1 VWRFLCTFIA
11 GYFPSLSAVSNNLT
25 LNCAFRVRKEIL
37 DVLELP
43 FKHPGLF
50 HAGSPRRQGVLLYG
64 PPGTQRIIAD
74 IRTVVAE
81 SSWMI
86 PDQVL

>member
-1 VWRFLCTFIA
+1 VCDN
-11 GYFPSLSAVSNNLT
+11 SVSAYCYVLAAISNIFT

-64 PPGTQRIIAD
+64 PPGTQRIMAD
-74 IRTVVAE
+74 ITDVVAE
-81 SSWMI
+81 RSLNDI
-86 PDQVL
+86 

>member
-1 VWRFLCTFIA
+1 VCDNCV
-11 GYFPSLSAVSNNLT
+11 SAYCCVLAAVFNIFT

-64 PPGTQRIIAD
+64 PPGLQRASEH
-74 IRTVVAE
+74 IRTVVG
-81 SSWMI
+81 
-86 PDQVL
+86 